1 MDISW
6 YHKAI
11 MKQNQNL
18 QKLKD
23 KTFILQLEIKVEDIK
38 NEYQQ
43 QLKVAQADFENKGF
57 RKGKAP
63 LEVVEANI
71 STEKLFEEVASHLI
85 SHAYGHALDENN
97 LKPIT
102 QPQVKFKNDH
112 PDFEHDWQIEITSCE
127 LPEIE
132 LNQKYLDEVKKINA
146 DEKIT
151 DENQKMDQIVKSIV
165 TNTKLDLPQI
175 LVDSDLQSHLSGL
188 INQASQA
195 GISVQQYLES
205 QKQTL
210 EGYKESLRKRI
221 IEEWTI
227 NLAISQIA
235 KDNKI
240 EVSDTEIKDLLD
252 KNPALSKNINMVYY
266 LLTQQKVFE
275 FLKKQ

>member
-1 MDISW
+1 
-6 YHKAI
+6 
-11 MKQNQNL
+11 MKQNSSI

-23 KTFILQLEIKVEDIK
+23 KTFTLQLEIKVEDIK
-38 NEYQQ
+38 NEYQK
-43 QLKVAQADFENKGF
+43 QLKIVQANFESKGF

-71 STEKLFEEVASHLI
+71 SPEKLFEEVASHLI
-85 SHAYGHALDENN
+85 SDVYSKAIKDND

-102 QPQVKFKNDH
+102 QPQVKFKNEN
-112 PDFEHDWQIEITSCE
+112 PDLEHDWQIEITSCE

-132 LNQKYLDEVKKINA
+132 LDKKYLSEVTKINTNK
-146 DEKIT
+146 KIT
-151 DENQKMDQIVKSIV
+151 DDNQKMDQIIKSIID
-165 TNTKLDLPQI
+165 NSKLELPKI
-175 LVDSDLQSHLSGL
+175 LIESDLQSHLSGL

-195 GISVQQYLES
+195 GITVQQYLES

-210 EGYKESLRKRI
+210 EEYKENLRKKI
-221 IEEWTI
+221 IQEWTV
-227 NLAISQIA
+227 NLAISKIA

-240 EVSDTEIKDLLD
+240 EVSETEIKDLLS

>member
-1 MDISW
+1 
-6 YHKAI
+6 

-23 KTFILQLEIKVEDIK
+23 KTFTLQLEIKVEDIK
-38 NEYQQ
+38 NEYQK
-43 QLKVAQADFENKGF
+43 QLKNVQANFENKGF

-71 STEKLFEEVASHLI
+71 SQEKLFEEVASHLI
-85 SHAYGHALDENN
+85 SDAYGQAIKDND

-102 QPQVKFKNDH
+102 QPQVKFKNEH

-132 LNQKYLDEVKKINA
+132 LDKKYLSEVAIIN
-146 DEKIT
+146 DNKLLT
-151 DENQKMDQIVKSIV
+151 DDNQKMDQIIKNIV
-165 TNTKLDLPQI
+165 VNAKLELPKI
-175 LVDSDLQSHLSGL
+175 LIESDLQSHLSDL
-188 INQASQA
+188 VNQASQA
-195 GISVQQYLES
+195 GITVQQYLES

-210 EGYKESLRKRI
+210 EDYKENLRKKI
-221 IEEWTI
+221 IQEWTV
-227 NLAISQIA
+227 NLSISKIA

-240 EVSDTEIKDLLD
+240 EVSEAEIKDLLS

-275 FLKKQ
+275 FLKKQTSVLK